1 MSEVLNSGIH
11 TFSVPGKELI
21 FEYVV
26 HHPSTENED
35 PHNLIVVQ
43 PPGWGLGFQYLENGL
58 QALWRPQDHTNATN
72 TNGYTVIFFH
82 SRGTGGSSRPLASQ
96 MSSMPD
102 LASDL
107 EDLRQHLHLERYPVL
122 LGHSNGGAIA
132 LGYAEMYPSRV
143 SKLVLLDH
151 QLVGF
156 QDKRLLHLEAT
167 RIDPRYQDA
176 WESVM
181 DRQTG
186 SDEEFT
192 ESVRGMWPLYF
203 FDPKQYVPELLRD
216 IGDHKLSVW
225 CYQAQGRCDMELLE
239 PMQMVERLGDV
250 QAETLI
256 IFGREDMI
264 CGIGI
269 VERTAK
275 DIRNARV
282 ITYGECGH
290 FPWIERR
297 KQTLSDIRKFI
308 EKED

>member
-1 MSEVLNSGIH
+1 MSELLNSGIH
-11 TFSVPGKELI
+11 TFSVPAKELI
-21 FEYVV
+21 FEYIV
-26 HHPSTENED
+26 HRPSTEYED

-43 PPGWGLGFQYLENGL
+43 PPGWGLGSQYLENGL
-58 QALWRPQDHTNATN
+58 QKLWRPQDHTDTAN
-72 TNGYTVIFFH
+72 TNGYTVVFFH

-107 EDLRQHLHLERYPVL
+107 EDLRQHLHLEQYPVL

-132 LGYAEMYPSRV
+132 LGYAEMYPSCV
-143 SKLVLLDH
+143 DKLVLLDH

-156 QDKRLLHLEAT
+156 QDKRLLQLEAT
-167 RIDPRYQDA
+167 RVDPRYQDA
-176 WESVM
+176 WDSVM
-181 DRQTG
+181 GRQTG

-203 FDPKQYVPELLRD
+203 FNPQQYVPELLHD
-216 IGDHKLSVW
+216 IGNGKLSVW
-225 CYQAQGRCDMELLE
+225 CYQSQGRCDKELLY

-269 VERTAK
+269 AERTAK

-297 KQTLSDIRKFI
+297 KQTISDIRGFI
-308 EKED
+308 QKN

>member
-1 MSEVLNSGIH
+1 MSGVLSSGIH

-21 FEYVV
+21 FEYDV

-43 PPGWGLGFQYLENGL
+43 PPGWGLGSQYLENGL
-58 QALWRPQDHTNATN
+58 QALWGPQDHTSATN

-107 EDLRQHLHLERYPVL
+107 EDLRQHLHLEQYPVL

-132 LGYAEMYPSRV
+132 LG
-143 SKLVLLDH
+143 KLVLLDH

-156 QDKRLLHLEAT
+156 QDKRLLQLEAT

-192 ESVRGMWPLYF
+192 KSVRGMWPLYF
-203 FDPKQYVPELLRD
+203 FDPKHYVPELLRD

-225 CYQAQGRCDMELLE
+225 CYQAQGRCDRELLE

>member
-1 MSEVLNSGIH
+1 MSEVLDSGIH
-11 TFSVPGKELI
+11 TFNVPAKELI

-26 HHPSTENED
+26 HRPSTENED

-43 PPGWGLGFQYLENGL
+43 PPGWGLGSQYLENGL
-58 QALWRPQDHTNATN
+58 QGLWRPQDHTSATN
-72 TNGYTVIFFH
+72 TNGYTVVFFH
-82 SRGTGGSSRPLASQ
+82 SRGTDRSSRPLASQ

-107 EDLRQHLHLERYPVL
+107 EDLRQHLHLEQYPVL

-132 LGYAEMYPSRV
+132 LGYAEMYPGRV

-156 QDKRLLHLEAT
+156 QDKRLLRLEAT
-167 RIDPRYQDA
+167 RIDPRYQEA
-176 WESVM
+176 WDSVM
-181 DRQTG
+181 NRQTR

-192 ESVRGMWPLYF
+192 ESVRDIWPLYF
-203 FDPKQYVPELLRD
+203 FDPKQCVPELLRD
-216 IGDHKLSVW
+216 IGDRQLSVW
-225 CYQAQGRCDMELLE
+225 CYHAQGRCDKELLE

-269 VERTAK
+269 AERTAK

-282 ITYGECGH
+282 ITYSECGH

-297 KQTLSDIRKFI
+297 ERTISDIRKFI
-308 EKED
+308 EKQD